1 MPNCDAGM
9 TSEVHKCFHEQRRNL
24 VSAPDT
30 SLTNSIAAVA
40 VCLAVCPATAPI
52 LRAYRELRSGRF
64 HFRKIELCFP
74 SDDINGH
81 RLLLEI
87 EGIQHVIRLL
97 IAGCERS

>member
-1 MPNCDAGM
+1 M
-9 TSEVHKCFHEQRRNL
+9 TSEVHKCFHEQRRNWSVL
-24 VSAPDT
+24 PT
-30 SLTNSIAAVA
+30 RRLLIAAVA

-52 LRAYRELRSGRF
+52 LRTYRELRSGRF

-87 EGIQHVIRLL
+87 EAIQHVIRLL